1 METES
6 AEPKEHKRG
15 SVRQGRPA
23 KSSLLSLHMVV
34 AAEAK
39 WLESTR
45 QQPALVEGKL
55 HRLSGGGER
64 DSKRVNIYLM
74 SLL

>member
-6 AEPKEHKRG
+6 AEPKEDERG
-15 SVRQGRPA
+15 SVRQGSPA
-23 KSSLLSLHMVV
+23 KSCLLSLHMVV

-45 QQPALVEGKL
+45 QQPA
-55 HRLSGGGER
+55 
-64 DSKRVNIYLM
+64 
-74 SLL
+74 